1 MILDP
6 IDQRIRDRGFNF
18 VPFDRYL
25 ASPFQFPT
33 DQTQSGI
40 ASINQPL
47 PIKSYVGGGGGSFTS
62 GGGIDDLIQ
71 NFNVDTRNRYFG
83 NMPTPLVDDLRQSK
97 LDKTF
102 LGFPSF
108 REQELTGADLG
119 EYIGTGRDVPLGLTT
134 AGRIQQGLSNFRD
147 SITGAGDKM
156 MSFGPISFLASKMDK
171 FGSLPAVDQE
181 FIKSRMG
188 YTGPT
193 VFGENTSGLSK
204 DPFGLNTRSL
214 LGNYAERVGV
224 EADKLTT
231 ALSPEGKIGSKFAGA
246 TYNPV
251 TGMFELDDESQLTAE
266 QLAAINKRTNM
277 VRRKQQFYAKQT
289 EDRDRDR
296 QIAEENARRE
306 QEAAL
311 RRAQQEIAA
320 KGYQDYG
327 SGGGRDESLNT
338 GPGGSYSG
346 RGDQGATGA
355 NFSGDFA
362 TDSASYDLAKGG
374 RVGYMSGGLADM
386 LDIYD

>member
-6 IDQRIRDRGFNF
+6 IDQSIRDRGFNF

-40 ASINQPL
+40 ASINQPFIR
-47 PIKSYVGGGGGSFTS
+47 PYMGGGDGGSFTS

-83 NMPTPLVDDLRQSK
+83 SMPTPLVDDLRQSK
-97 LDKTF
+97 IDKTF
-102 LGFPSF
+102 MGFPSF
-108 REQELTGADLG
+108 REQQLTGADLG
-119 EYIGTGRDVPLGLTT
+119 EYIGSGTDVPLELTT
-134 AGRIQQGLSNFRD
+134 AGRIQQGLGNIKD

-156 MSFGPISFLASKMDK
+156 MSFGPISFLMNKMDR
-171 FGSLPAVDQE
+171 FGTLPAVDQE

-231 ALSPEGKIGSKFAGA
+231 ALSPEGKVGSKFAGA
-246 TYNPV
+246 TYNPG
-251 TGMFELDDESQLTAE
+251 TGMFELDEGSQLTAR
-266 QLAAINKRTNM
+266 QLANINKRTNM
-277 VRRKQQFYAKQT
+277 LRQKQVFYAKET
-289 EDRDRDR
+289 ERRDRDR
-296 QIAEENARRE
+296 QIAEDNARRE
-306 QEAAL
+306 TQ
-311 RRAQQEIAA
+311 RIAA
-320 KGYQDYG
+320 ENRAAAERGDRRGGYQSSFGGDSDFMEG
-327 SGGGRDESLNT
+327 PRGGGADLSST
-338 GPGGSYSG
+338 MGSFMDGGI
-346 RGDQGATGA
+346 
-355 NFSGDFA
+355 
-362 TDSASYDLAKGG
+362 
-374 RVGYMSGGLADM
+374 VDM

>member
-119 EYIGTGRDVPLGLTT
+119 EYIGTGTDVPLELTT
-134 AGRIQQGLSNFRD
+134 AGRIQQGLGNFRD

-231 ALSPEGKIGSKFAGA
+231 ALSPEGKIGSKYSGV

-251 TGMFELDDESQLTAE
+251 TGMFELDEESNITPK
-266 QLAAINKRTNM
+266 QLADINKRTNL
-277 VRRKQQFYAKQT
+277 VRQKQQFYAKQT

-306 QEAAL
+306 VDRIMSSPQN
-311 RRAQQEIAA
+311 QQAF
-320 KGYQDYG
+320 YD
-327 SGGGRDESLNT
+327 SLNE
-338 GPGGSYSG
+338 G
-346 RGDQGATGA
+346 RGASVSQESREQAGAGYSRSDDSFT
-355 NFSGDFA
+355 SSPFA
-362 TDSASYDLAKGG
+362 E
-374 RVGYMSGGLADM
+374 GGLVD
-386 LDIYD
+386 LVDIYD

>member
-6 IDQRIRDRGFNF
+6 IDQSIRDRGFNF
-18 VPFDRYL
+18 VPFNRYL
-25 ASPFQFPT
+25 ASPFQLPT

-40 ASINQPL
+40 ASINQPFIR
-47 PIKSYVGGGGGSFTS
+47 PYMGSGGGGSFTS

-71 NFNVDTRNRYFG
+71 NFNIDTRNRYFG
-83 NMPTPLVDDLRQSK
+83 SMPTPLVDDLRQSK
-97 LDKTF
+97 IDKTF
-102 LGFPSF
+102 MGFPSF
-108 REQELTGADLG
+108 REQQLTGADLG
-119 EYIGTGRDVPLGLTT
+119 EYIGSGTDIPLELTT
-134 AGRIQQGLSNFRD
+134 AGRIQQGLGNIKD
-147 SITGAGDKM
+147 SITGAGDKI
-156 MSFGPISFLASKMDK
+156 MSFGPVSFLINKMDRFK
-171 FGSLPAVDQE
+171 TLPAVDQE

-204 DPFGLNTRSL
+204 DPFGLNTRSF

-231 ALSPEGKIGSKFAGA
+231 TLSPEGKVGSKFAGA
-246 TYNPV
+246 TYNPA
-251 TGMFELDDESQLTAE
+251 TGLFELDEESNLTAK
-266 QLAAINKRTNM
+266 QLADINKRTNM
-277 VRRKQQFYAKQT
+277 LRQKQMFYRKQT
-289 EDRDRDR
+289 EQRDRDR
-296 QIAEENARRE
+296 QIALDNALK
-306 QEAAL
+306 AAQ
-311 RRAQQEIAA
+311 REIAA
-320 KGYQDYG
+320 KGYTDYG

-346 RGDQGATGA
+346 RGDEGATGA

>member
-6 IDQRIRDRGFNF
+6 IDQSIRDRGFNF

-25 ASPFQFPT
+25 ASPFQLPT
-33 DQTQSGI
+33 EQTESGI
-40 ASINQPL
+40 ASINQPFR
-47 PIKSYVGGGGGSFTS
+47 PYVGGGGGGSYT
-62 GGGIDDLIQ
+62 GGIDDLIQ
-71 NFNVDTRNRYFG
+71 NFNVDTRNRYFDQQ
-83 NMPTPLVDDLRQSK
+83 PTPLVDDLYQSK

-102 LGFPSF
+102 MGFPSY
-108 REQELTGADLG
+108 RQQELTGADLG
-119 EYIGTGRDVPLGLTT
+119 EYIGSDTDIPLELTT
-134 AGRIQQGLSNFRD
+134 AGRIQQGLGNVKD
-147 SITGAGDKM
+147 SITGAGDRI
-156 MSFGPISFLASKMDK
+156 MSLGPIGFLASRMDK
-171 FGSLPAVDQE
+171 FGSLPVADQE

-193 VFGENTSGLSK
+193 VFGDNTSGLSK

-214 LGNYAERVGV
+214 FGNYAERVGV

-231 ALSPEGKIGSKFAGA
+231 ALSPEGKIGSKYSGV
-246 TYNPV
+246 TYNPA
-251 TGMFELDDESQLTAE
+251 TGLFELDDESKITAE

-277 VRRKQQFYAKQT
+277 VRKKQQFYSKET
-289 EDRDRDR
+289 KDRDRDR
-296 QIAEENARRE
+296 QIAEDNARRE

-327 SGGGRDESLNT
+327 SGGGRDASLNT
-338 GPGGSYSG
+338 GSGGSYSG